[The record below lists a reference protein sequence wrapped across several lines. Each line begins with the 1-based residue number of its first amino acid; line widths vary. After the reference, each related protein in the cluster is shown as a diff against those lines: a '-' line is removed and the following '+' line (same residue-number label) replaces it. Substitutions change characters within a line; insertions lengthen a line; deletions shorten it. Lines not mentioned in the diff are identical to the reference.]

1 MIKMFLTKR
10 CALTVWTYLESLSSG
25 GLNSMKSKIFT
36 LVVAVPALL
45 LGMACT
51 NQRHTSYKDSV
62 KTSLEQADLKD
73 VTVSEDQDRNT
84 ITLGGTLHSDDAKQ
98 KATDVAKANA
108 GERIVV
114 NEVTVEP
121 VGQESQAKNIASNVD
136 DGIENNYKAALVSK
150 GLDKQHIRFDA
161 KNGVIT
167 LKGSVKTPAQRK
179 EAEQIAQTVPN
190 VQQVV
195 NEIDVKR

>member
-1 MIKMFLTKR
+1 MR
-10 CALTVWTYLESLSSG
+10 
-25 GLNSMKSKIFT
+25 SKVFT
-36 LVVAVPALL
+36 LVIAVPALL
-45 LGMACT
+45 LGIACT
-51 NQRHTSYKDSV
+51 NHKQTSYKDSV
-62 KTSLEQADLKD
+62 KTALEQADLKD
-73 VTVSEDQDRNT
+73 VNVGEDQDRNT

-98 KATDVAKANA
+98 KATEVAKANA

-121 VGQESQAKNIASNVD
+121 VGQESEAKNVASNLD

-150 GLDKQHIRFDA
+150 GLDKQRIRFDA

-167 LKGSVKTPAQRK
+167 LKGSVKTPTQRK